1 MGKYGTAGSGD
12 RCSGLR
18 RMLACLLLLLPLA
31 ALAADQAPANTP
43 APTFDKQAIDK
54 PVSAYFRETWTT
66 RDGLPHN
73 QVNAIAQTPDGYLW
87 LGTWE
92 GLVRYNGLEFHVFDR
107 RNTPALQD
115 NGIRAIRIAAD
126 GALVLST
133 SRGGVTIHRGNTWRT
148 LTTADGLAQDEVMDA
163 VEDRKGRLWVATE
176 SAGITRIDGG
186 KARQFTQG
194 SGLPSSVMFGL
205 LLDRDDSVW
214 AATAEGLVH
223 LVDDR
228 TTLYGAAAGLP
239 DAPVFRLLQTADG
252 QLYVG
257 TETGAYRRVG
267 ERFVPLSELLPADGV
282 PSLALDASGAMW
294 VGTVN
299 HGLLRLTDNSV
310 EQFSS
315 QRGLPNNRVAA
326 LFVDR
331 EGSLWAGTNAGLLR
345 LRDAP
350 FSTYN
355 TEHGL
360 SDDYVRALAESRDGS
375 IWIGTSR
382 GLNRWR
388 GGKLD
393 GVFTSADGLPGDSI
407 LSLLETAD
415 GSLWAGTY
423 VSGLMRLRD
432 GRVIEHFDTRSGMP
446 GSNQVRALAQ
456 APDGTLWIGTSR
468 GLVQLRD
475 GKFRRFGVA
484 DGLPREF
491 ILSLHIAK
499 DGTLW
504 VGTANGAAQVIR
516 DRIVPLDLHAM
527 NSAQDVFDFHEDI
540 DGTLWIATDRG
551 LVRHRAGRNHVI
563 GLAQGL
569 PVDTLFQVIDD
580 RAGGLWLTSN
590 RGVMRI
596 DRKEAEAVL
605 DGRRPRLDV
614 DHFGE
619 ADGLASSQCNGGSGP
634 AALRDHRGNIWVATA
649 KGAATVNPSVLH
661 SYQRQQPSVVIE
673 QLLVDDRA
681 VLPQPKLVLPA
692 GTRKLEFHYAGL
704 SFQMPRLIRY
714 RYRLEGVDDHWVERG
729 NQRFAQYTN
738 LKPGQYR
745 FVVSAAAPG
754 LGQGWNPDSTVVQI
768 EIPPHLWQQVW
779 FLPLCALA
787 LLLLAF
793 GFYRWRIGQL
803 DRRATQLAALV
814 DTRTQDL
821 REQTARLLAADN
833 EKTRLL
839 QQLQEK
845 SEAFERQA
853 REDALTGLANRRSL
867 DEQLARE
874 FDAAARDQRPLSFAL
889 LDLDDFKRINDDYSH
904 AAGDIALREVA
915 MALRNEL
922 RDHGIGAR
930 WGGEEFAVVFPD
942 TPIEQAR
949 VHCERIR
956 RAIEALDCSAFAPGW
971 RMTLSGGVAER
982 TGLAHHEKLVSRA
995 DSLLYEA
1002 KRAGRNRIHG

>member
-1 MGKYGTAGSGD
+1 MGKYGTAWGVD
-12 RCSGLR
+12 RRRGLR
-18 RMLACLLLLLPLA
+18 CLLACLLLMPLA
-31 ALAADQAPANTP
+31 ALALDVAKPAVDKPAAESTP
-43 APTFDKQAIDK
+43 AIDK
-54 PVSAYFRETWTT
+54 PVSAFFRETWTT

-115 NGIRAIRIAAD
+115 NGIRAIRVASD

-133 SRGGVTIHRGNTWRT
+133 SRGGVTLRRGNRWRT
-148 LTTADGLAQDEVMDA
+148 LTTVDGLAQDEVMDA
-163 VEDRKGRLWVATE
+163 LEDRKGRLWVATE

-186 KARQFTQG
+186 KVRQFTQAN
-194 SGLPSSVMFGL
+194 GLPSNVMFGL

-223 LVDDR
+223 FIGDR
-228 TTLYGAAAGLP
+228 ATLYGAAAGLP
-239 DAPVFRLLQTADG
+239 DAPVFRVLQTADG

-257 TETGAYRRVG
+257 TENGAYRRVG
-267 ERFVPLSELLPADGV
+267 ERFVPLSDRLPADGV

-299 HGLLRLTDNSV
+299 HGLLRSTENSL

-415 GSLWAGTY
+415 GSLWAGSY

-432 GRVIEHFDTRSGMP
+432 GRVLEHFDTRSGMP

-468 GLVQLRD
+468 GLVRLRD
-475 GKFRRFGVA
+475 GKFRHFGVD

-491 ILSLHIAK
+491 ILSLHVAQ

-504 VGTANGAAQVIR
+504 VGTANGAAQVVR
-516 DRIVPLDLHAM
+516 ERIVSLDLHAM

-551 LVRHRAGRNHVI
+551 LVRHRAGRSHVL

-569 PVDTLFQVIDD
+569 PVDTLFQVVDD

-596 DRKEAEAVL
+596 DRNEAEAVL

-634 AALRDHRGNIWVATA
+634 AALRDSRGNIWVATA
-649 KGAATVNPSVLH
+649 KGAATVSPSVLH

-681 VLPQPKLVLPA
+681 VIPQSKLVLPA

-714 RYRLEGVDDHWVERG
+714 RYRLEGVDERWVERG

-738 LKPGQYR
+738 LKPGRYR

-754 LGQGWNPDSTVVQI
+754 LGQGWNPDSTVVEI

-779 FLPLCALA
+779 FLPLCALGFV
-787 LLLLAF
+787 LLAF

-803 DRRATQLAALV
+803 GRRATQLAALV

-874 FDAAARDQRPLSFAL
+874 FDMATRDQRPLSFAL
-889 LDLDDFKRINDDYSH
+889 LDLDDFKRINDEYSH

-915 MALRNEL
+915 RRLHDEL
-922 RDHGIGAR
+922 KGHGIAAR
-930 WGGEEFAVVFPD
+930 WGGEEFAVVFPG
-942 TPIEQAR
+942 TPIEEAR
-949 VHCERIR
+949 VHCEHIR
-956 RAIEALDCSAFAPGW
+956 RAIEALDCSGFAPGW
-971 RMTLSGGVAER
+971 KMTLSGGVAER

-995 DSLLYEA
+995 DTLLYEA